1 MALVDRDTA
10 IRMNIQG
17 ILKETMGEDFQ
28 SQLAKRV
35 VLKKEDKLIERIRNL
50 EKYLNIKILDGGS
63 L

>member
-50 EKYLNIKILDGGS
+50 EKYLNIKILDGGN

>member
-1 MALVDRDTA
+1 MALVDRNMA
-10 IRMNIQG
+10 IRMSIQG
-17 ILKETMGEDFQ
+17 ILKETMGEDYQ

-35 VLKKEDKLIERIRNL
+35 VLKKEDNLIERIRNL

>member
-1 MALVDRDTA
+1 MALVDRNTA